1 MAFFWEGNTG
11 QISSPEQA
19 ARKRAVAQALLSQSG
34 SGANN
39 WGEGLARVAQAL
51 TGTVLEGRV
60 SDAEAAGQERASAL
74 FSDLASGANPDSIIA
89 ALTSPDAAWATPA
102 QSSIASALLQSG
114 LERQDPMYQM
124 GLEKAALELEALRN
138 PAAPKPVF
146 EGGQWWDIGSGMPTA
161 LTQITP
167 EPTSLMTNIEA
178 AGLVPGTPEYVEAIL
193 SSIAPAQTNITVG
206 SQGQQ
211 FANAPFG
218 QDYRRNPDGTVWV
231 DPATGLPEIV
241 QIPNGPQDI
250 EAQALT
256 DKSALS
262 SGRQDTSSDTV
273 LNAATEARRIA
284 GLPGNTGWTG
294 AVWRLSP
301 FSDASELQRQ
311 IGVLRSNATIENLT
325 AMRQASPTGGALG
338 SVTEK
343 EGAMLA
349 DAAGALDP
357 DSPNFNTQLDNYER
371 TLFKI
376 IHGPTEGQRIFEET
390 RQNATPAPST
400 APAPAAATGGIDYN
414 AAEPPAN
421 WGGDKA
427 LWRYMSPEDRALW

>member
-11 QISSPEQA
+11 QISTPEQA

-60 SDAEAAGQERASAL
+60 SDAEAAGQERANAL
-74 FSDLASGANPDSIIA
+74 FSELASGANPDAIIA

-114 LERQDPMYQM
+114 LDRQDPMYQI

-167 EPTSLMTNIEA
+167 EPTSLMTNISA
-178 AGLVPGTPEYVEAIL
+178 AGLVPGTPEYAEAIL

-206 SQGQQ
+206 DQGQRIGSVP
-211 FANAPFG
+211 AGYAVVEDPT
-218 QDYRRNPDGTVWV
+218 NPSGFRYE
-231 DPATGLPEIV
+231 L
-241 QIPNGPQDI
+241 IPNSPQAV

-273 LNAATEARRIA
+273 LNAATEARRLA

-294 AVWRLSP
+294 AAWRLSP

-311 IGVLRSNATIENLT
+311 IDVLKSNATIENLT

-357 DSPNFNTQLDNYER
+357 NSPNFNTQLDNYER

-390 RQNATPAPST
+390 RQNAMPAPAT

-414 AAEPPAN
+414 AAEPPPN